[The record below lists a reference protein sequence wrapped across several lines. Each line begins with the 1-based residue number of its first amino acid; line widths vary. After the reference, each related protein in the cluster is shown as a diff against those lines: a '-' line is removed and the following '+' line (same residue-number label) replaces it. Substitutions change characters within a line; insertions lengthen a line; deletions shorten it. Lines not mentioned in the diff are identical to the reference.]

1 MTSPHPTSV
10 RSGHDPASPT
20 ATAYRRYAERSVK
33 NPLRHWGHRRTLVV
47 MSLDHERLSG
57 IDPAFVFDYHP
68 LDVEGGASAEPVN
81 GAAETV
87 STPVAPPHTTTYW
100 DVTKGQRGPQPVPR
114 WVVTDAGAV
123 DIEWGVLKTGKE
135 ADVFLVQRCATDG
148 SGHEALMAAKRYRST
163 EHRSF
168 HRSTAYTDGRRM
180 KKSRDTR
187 ALKRGSRYGRAVA
200 DGQWAYAEFEAL
212 KQYWGAGLPVPY
224 PVQLRGT
231 EILMEFI
238 GSADGVAAPRLAQ
251 VKPAADVLEG
261 YHRQIVSVV
270 TMLASHGVAH
280 GDLSPYNVLADGD
293 DIVVI
298 DMPQV
303 VDLVANPRGREF
315 LERDCRNMC
324 AWFTSRG
331 LASDPR
337 AVVDQAL
344 RALYRSDGEKPHLA
358 AQGCE
363 LGQR

>member
-1 MTSPHPTSV
+1 M
-10 RSGHDPASPT
+10 
-20 ATAYRRYAERSVK
+20 E
-33 NPLRHWGHRRTLVV
+33 NPLRRSGRRRTLEV

-57 IDPAFVFDYHP
+57 IDPAFVFDYRP
-68 LDVEGGASAEPVN
+68 LDVDVDIAVDGGADVESVRD
-81 GAAETV
+81 AAGTV
-87 STPVAPPHTTTYW
+87 SAPVVAPRTTTYW
-100 DVTKGQRGPQPVPR
+100 DVTKGNRGPQPLPP

-123 DIEWGVLKTGKE
+123 DNEWGVLKTGKE
-135 ADVFLVQRCATDG
+135 ADVFLVQRSATDG
-148 SGHEALMAAKRYRST
+148 TGHAAVMAAKRYRST

-187 ALKRGSRYGRAVA
+187 ALQRGSRYGRAVA
-200 DGQWAYAEFEAL
+200 AGQWAFAEFEAL
-212 KQYWGAGLPVPY
+212 KRFWAAGLPVPS
-224 PVQLRGT
+224 PVQLQGT

-238 GSADGVAAPRLAQ
+238 GTGDGVAAPRLAQ
-251 VKPAADVLEG
+251 VKPSAEVLDG
-261 YHRQIVSVV
+261 YHRQLVSCV

-303 VDLVANPRGREF
+303 VDLVGNPRGREF

-331 LASDPR
+331 LASDPQDL
-337 AVVDQAL
+337 VDHAL
-344 RALYRSDGEKPHLA
+344 GALHGSG
-358 AQGCE
+358 G
-363 LGQR
+363 